1 MAATPS
7 TMQLFLEKL
16 GLQGPDV
23 DIRNFT
29 VMEVLRI
36 LVNIYPMVFVF
47 PKNEDLLLEMNAAF
61 ADLFELSYSPGI
73 QEIKQVLNPKPGI
86 LTLLMSSVMEKKE
99 FFSRLHYFERID
111 RLVYLLIDAQTVRQ
125 DGEYLGTIFIFREI
139 SNFVQ
144 FETDLFHIDRL
155 STVGKM
161 AAGIAHEIRNPMTSI
176 RGFMQILSH
185 DLMEKGWEKE
195 KGYTDM
201 ALMEIERVNELLNQL
216 LLLAKPMEFV
226 LEDVDIN
233 HMVKGVGRLH
243 ESEAIMH
250 EIQLNYRLTPVPK
263 VKMDENMFRQVLTN
277 LIRNAM
283 EAIEDSGEVTLST
296 RHEADKDMVVID
308 VTDTGPGIPSYLND
322 RIFDAFFTTKEQ
334 GTGLGLAIC
343 QRIVHEFGG
352 HLRMTSKGY
361 GTTFSVFLPSSTWE

>member
-1 MAATPS
+1 
-7 TMQLFLEKL
+7 
-16 GLQGPDV
+16 
-23 DIRNFT
+23 
-29 VMEVLRI
+29 
-36 LVNIYPMVFVF
+36 
-47 PKNEDLLLEMNAAF
+47 
-61 ADLFELSYSPGI
+61 
-73 QEIKQVLNPKPGI
+73 
-86 LTLLMSSVMEKKE
+86 
-99 FFSRLHYFERID
+99 
-111 RLVYLLIDAQTVRQ
+111 
-125 DGEYLGTIFIFREI
+125 
-139 SNFVQ
+139 
-144 FETDLFHIDRL
+144 
-155 STVGKM
+155 
-161 AAGIAHEIRNPMTSI
+161 
-176 RGFMQILSH
+176 
-185 DLMEKGWEKE
+185 
-195 KGYTDM
+195 
-201 ALMEIERVNELLNQL
+201 
-216 LLLAKPMEFV
+216 
-226 LEDVDIN
+226 
-233 HMVKGVGRLH
+233 
-243 ESEAIMH
+243 MH